1 MCYASEQ
8 EVKTGKVEQEVKTGK
23 VEQEVQL
30 IRSRIALTPYVD
42 P

>member
-1 MCYASEQ
+1 MCYAS
-8 EVKTGKVEQEVKTGK
+8 EQEVKTGK